1 MISQAGS
8 TTNKAWPDERD
19 LVASERPT
27 NLVSMNRT
35 LVIRLCIIG
44 IASLLVMAIWES
56 LKESNDG
63 VRFIFIVL
71 VGVIGGICVVK
82 YFIPWIGDAVGTS
95 FYSSG
100 EEVTTDAAVR
110 AAACI
115 GQGDYEGAIEE
126 YQGMLRE
133 KPDDP
138 YPLSE
143 IAKIYSEKLHDPDKA
158 LLFLEGHLEGKE
170 WPVDDAAFIMF
181 RLVDVHA
188 DVKHDYQMAH
198 DLLQEVIAN
207 FPNTRH
213 SANAHHR
220 LHEVEQAEYQKIM
233 ADKEKEAAQQ
243 AAESM

>member
-1 MISQAGS
+1 
-8 TTNKAWPDERD
+8 
-19 LVASERPT
+19 
-27 NLVSMNRT
+27 MNRT
-35 LVIRLCIIG
+35 LLIRLCIVGLAI
-44 IASLLVMAIWES
+44 LLVMLGWDS
-56 LKESNDG
+56 LKTANDG
-63 VRFIFIVL
+63 MRFIYVIV
-71 VGVIGGICVVK
+71 VGVIGGILVVK
-82 YFIPWIGDAVGTS
+82 YFIPWLGESVGES

-100 EEVTTDAAVR
+100 EEVTTDASVR

-126 YQGMLRE
+126 YQTMLRE

-143 IAKIYSEKLHDPDKA
+143 IAKVYAEKLHDPDKA
-158 LLFLEGHLEGKE
+158 ILFLQGHLEGKE

-181 RLVDVHA
+181 RLVDVYA
-188 DVKHDYQMAH
+188 DMKFDYQTAH

-220 LHEVEQAEYQKIM
+220 LHEVEQAEYQKIL
-233 ADKEKEAAQQ
+233 ADKEKVAAQQ
-243 AAESM
+243 AAESMET